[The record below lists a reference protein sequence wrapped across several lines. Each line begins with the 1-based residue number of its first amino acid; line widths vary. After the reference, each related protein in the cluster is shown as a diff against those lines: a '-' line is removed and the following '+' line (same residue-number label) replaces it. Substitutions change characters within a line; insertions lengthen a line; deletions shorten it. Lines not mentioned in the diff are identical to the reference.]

1 MYDFDTPAPRAGTGA
16 IKWDL
21 RQSAFGN
28 GDALPFWVADSD
40 YLSPPEV
47 VEALR
52 DAAARCVFGYTVPT
66 RGYQDAVAGWVAR
79 RHGWEIDPDWI
90 VPSTGI
96 VSELAHIVRCFT
108 EPGDKVLIQ
117 TPVYDP
123 FAGVVRGAG
132 RTPVENRLLRDGEPR
147 YTMDFGDLAHKLAG
161 GVKMMILCSPHN
173 PVGRVWTREEVC
185 RVAELCAANGALLVS
200 DEIHWDILMPGHAH
214 FSAGSAGTPE
224 NLIVLTAPSKT
235 FNVAGLKCSNDIIP
249 DDALREKLTKW
260 KEVRHLDG
268 PNSLGLVAC
277 QAAYT
282 HGERWCDEQNAYLW
296 ENASLVRETFA
307 RNLPEIR
314 IAPLE
319 GTYLMWLDI
328 SKTGLDSRELCRRL
342 NRAGAILN
350 DGYRYG
356 DDGFVRLNIACPRAQ
371 LAAGLAVLTECL
383 AGELHR

>member
-1 MYDFDTPAPRAGTGA
+1 MYDFDTPAPRTGTGA

-40 YLSPPEV
+40 YMSPPEV

-52 DAAARCVFGYTVPT
+52 DAAARCVFGYTLPT
-66 RGYQDAVAGWVAR
+66 RSYKDAVAGWVAR

-108 EPGDKVLIQ
+108 EPGDRILIQ

-123 FAGVVRGAG
+123 FAGVVRDAG
-132 RTPVENRLLRDGEPR
+132 RTPVENRLLRDGALR
-147 YTMDFGDLAHKLAG
+147 YTMDFEDLARKLAA

-185 RVAELCAANGALLVS
+185 RVAELCAAHGALLVS
-200 DEIHWDILMPGHAH
+200 DEIHWDILMPGRAH
-214 FSAGSAGTPE
+214 FSAGSAGTPG

-249 DDALREKLTKW
+249 DAGLREKLTKW
-260 KEVRHLDG
+260 KEIRHLDG
-268 PNSLGLVAC
+268 PNSLGMTAC

-282 HGERWCDEQNAYLW
+282 HGGRWCDEQNAYLAG
-296 ENASLVRETFA
+296 NARLVYDVRA
-307 RNLPEIR
+307 QKLPEIG

-328 SKTGLDSRELCRRL
+328 SKTGLDSRAFCDRL

-371 LAAGLAVLTECL
+371 LEAGLEIIAATL
-383 AGELHR
+383 AGEMKR